1 MISQVLRLL
10 RLLSK
15 SPNQALGFAE
25 LKALLNIEYS
35 SLNNLLSQISELG
48 IRVFIKNQQVSLL
61 DSIEFLDQT
70 FIYKKVKGP
79 GRIEVVDCLDSTNS
93 ELLRRAF
100 NLTSGDCLIAE
111 YQSAARGRR
120 DRKWQGAL
128 GRQVTL
134 SLYWEF
140 SSLKS
145 IKLLSIG
152 VGVEIAKSLE
162 KYGFAD
168 IKVKWPNDLYY
179 MNGKFGGTLI
189 ETIPKKNFV
198 GAIIGVGI
206 NLKNISLVNDERLCA
221 NLLQSGQFITRNEL
235 AVLVIN
241 ALHAACSNIADN
253 QGIDYINQLNSR
265 DYLFN
270 KKVRFVDGVDNYTG
284 TVIGINYLGELLLKS
299 ENGQIYNLKAG
310 EFLSI
315 N

>member
-1 MISQVLRLL
+1 MISQGLKLI

-15 SPNQALGFAE
+15 SPCQALSFDK
-25 LKALLNIEYS
+25 LKALLGVESS
-35 SLNNLLSQISELG
+35 SLNNLLSQISDLG
-48 IRVFIKNQQVSLL
+48 IRVVRKEQAVLLL
-61 DSIEFLDQT
+61 DSIEFLDQS
-70 FIYKKVKGP
+70 FIYRKVKGR
-79 GRIEVVDCLDSTNS
+79 GRIEVVDCIDSTNS
-93 ELLRRAF
+93 ELLRRSF

-140 SSLKS
+140 GSLAS

-162 KYGFAD
+162 EYGFTD

-179 MNGKFGGTLI
+179 KNGKLGGILI
-189 ETIPKKNFV
+189 ETLPKKNFV
-198 GAIIGVGI
+198 SAIIGVGI
-206 NLKNISLVNDERLCA
+206 NLKNISLANDKRSCA
-221 NLLQSGQFITRNEL
+221 DLLQSGKFITRNEL

-241 ALHAACSNIADN
+241 ALHAACNNIIDN
-253 QGIDYINQLNSR
+253 QGIDYISQLNSR

-270 KKVRFVDGVDNYTG
+270 KKVKFVDGVDNYSG

-299 ENGQIYNLKAG
+299 ESGQIYNLKAG

>member
-1 MISQVLRLL
+1 MISQGLKLI

-15 SPNQALGFAE
+15 GPNKSLSFDK
-25 LKALLNIEYS
+25 LKDLLNIESS
-35 SLNNLLSQISELG
+35 SLNNLLSQISEIG
-48 IRVFIKNQQVSLL
+48 IRIVLKNQQVELL
-61 DSIEFLDQT
+61 DSIEFLDQP
-70 FIYKKVKGP
+70 FIYKKVKGR
-79 GRIEVVDCLDSTNS
+79 GRIEIVDCIDSTNS
-93 ELLRRAF
+93 EFLRRAL

-120 DRKWQGAL
+120 ERKWQGAL

-140 SSLKS
+140 SSLES
-145 IKLLSIG
+145 IRLLSIG

-162 KYGFAD
+162 EFGFAD
-168 IKVKWPNDLYY
+168 IRVKWPNDLYY
-179 MNGKFGGTLI
+179 KNGKLGGILI
-189 ETIPKKNFV
+189 ETFSKKNIV
-198 GAIIGVGI
+198 GTIIGVGI
-206 NLKNISLVNDERLCA
+206 NLKNISLINDNRSCA
-221 NLLQSGQFITRNEL
+221 NLLQSGKFITRNEL

-241 ALHAACSNIADN
+241 ALRATCKNIIDN
-253 QGIDYINQLNSR
+253 HGIDYINQMNSR

-270 KKVRFVDGVDNYTG
+270 KKVEFVDGVDKYTG

-299 ENGQIYNLKAG
+299 ESGQIYNLKAG